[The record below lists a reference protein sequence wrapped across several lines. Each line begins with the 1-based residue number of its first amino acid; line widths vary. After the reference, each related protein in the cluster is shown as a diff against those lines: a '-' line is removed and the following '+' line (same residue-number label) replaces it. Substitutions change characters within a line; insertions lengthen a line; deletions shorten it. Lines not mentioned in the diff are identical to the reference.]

1 MSGIGQGLFL
11 SPNTTAVMSAVPADQ
26 SGTASGLIATTRVV
40 GQALSVAIAGAIFIG
55 LGGATAGA
63 TLVAG
68 GAATAAAKATLDGT
82 FVAAMHAALLVSGL
96 LAAAGALTS
105 LTKSRARPLGIPTWE
120 VVPSSTPSSRHVRRT
135 P

>member
-1 MSGIGQGLFL
+1 MPLLKPDPTFYP
-11 SPNTTAVMSAVPADQ
+11 SPRLAMQ
-26 SGTASGLIATTRVV
+26 SPPEKHA
-40 GQALSVAIAGAIFIG
+40 
-55 LGGATAGA
+55 
-63 TLVAG
+63 
-68 GAATAAAKATLDGT
+68 
-82 FVAAMHAALLVSGL
+82 FVAALNPPGSKLHAALLVSGL